1 MKRILSLALA
11 LLIACGC
18 LTAVYAT
25 PACFGDVP
33 SDAYF
38 RPAVEWAIQ
47 GGITAG
53 VDESHFGPHLSC
65 TRAQAAYFRPA
76 VEWAI
81 QGGITAG
88 VDESHFGPHL
98 SCTRAQAMTFLWRAA
113 GSPEPE
119 GSAVRFSDVSPS
131 DYYFKAVT
139 WAVENG
145 ITAGVSDGVFGAN
158 QTCTR
163 GFSDVSPSDYYFKA
177 VTWAVEN
184 GITAGVSDGVFGA
197 NQTCTRGQIVTF
209 LWRTAGSLQ
218 VSGSSMFADVSPSD
232 YFFHPVAWAVANQV
246 TAGMGNNQFG
256 PNQPCTRA
264 QIMTMLW
271 KADQP
276 QPPEPPAAGEETVQ
290 TSTIPVTGV
299 FDYAQ
304 SKQILA
310 LVNQARRDA
319 GVPELTWNT
328 DMEQAAKVRA
338 AECYLKFDHTRPDG
352 KQILAL
358 VNQARRDAGV
368 PELTW
373 NTDMEQAAKVRAA
386 ECYLKF
392 DHTRPDG
399 SSCLTA
405 HEQIRGEN
413 IAEGS
418 TGYFD
423 AKAIFDG
430 WMNSDGHRENILRDS
445 FTGITVAAVS
455 VEDMT
460 YWVQLFS

>member
-47 GGITAG
+47 NGITAG
-53 VDESHFGPHLSC
+53 VDETHFGPH
-65 TRAQAAYFRPA
+65 QP
-76 VEWAI
+76 
-81 QGGITAG
+81 
-88 VDESHFGPHL
+88 
-98 SCTRAQAMTFLWRAA
+98 CTRAQAMTFLWRAV
-113 GSPEPE
+113 GSPDRGEPIFE
-119 GSAVRFSDVSPS
+119 FSDVKPS

-139 WAVENG
+139 WAVELG
-145 ITAGVSDGVFGAN
+145 ITAGVGDG
-158 QTCTR
+158 R
-163 GFSDVSPSDYYFKA
+163 
-177 VTWAVEN
+177 
-184 GITAGVSDGVFGA
+184 FGA

-209 LWRTAGSLQ
+209 LWRAAGSQQ
-218 VSGSSMFADVSPSD
+218 VSGSSMFTDVSSSD
-232 YFFHPVAWAVANQV
+232 YFFLPVAWAVANQV
-246 TAGMGNNQFG
+246 TAGVGSNQFG

-276 QPPEPPAAGEETVQ
+276 QPPEPPAAGEETIQ
-290 TSTIPVTGV
+290 TSTTPVTGV

-304 SKQILA
+304 SKQVLE

-319 GVPELTWNT
+319 RVPELTWNV
-328 DMEQAAKVRA
+328 DMEQAAK
-338 AECYLKFDHTRPDG
+338 
-352 KQILAL
+352 I
-358 VNQARRDAGV
+358 
-368 PELTW
+368 
-373 NTDMEQAAKVRAA
+373 RAA

-399 SSCLTA
+399 SSCFTA
-405 HEQIRGEN
+405 HDQIRGEN
-413 IAEGS
+413 IANGS

-423 AKAIFDG
+423 AQAIFDL
-430 WMNSDGHRENILRDS
+430 WMNSDGHRKNILNKD

-455 VEDMT
+455 VKNVT

>member
-53 VDESHFGPHLSC
+53 VDESHFGPHL
-65 TRAQAAYFRPA
+65 
-76 VEWAI
+76 
-81 QGGITAG
+81 G
-88 VDESHFGPHL
+88 
-98 SCTRAQAMTFLWRAA
+98 CTRAQAMTFLWRAA

-145 ITAGVSDGVFGAN
+145 ITAGVSD
-158 QTCTR
+158 R
-163 GFSDVSPSDYYFKA
+163 
-177 VTWAVEN
+177 
-184 GITAGVSDGVFGA
+184 IFGA

-209 LWRTAGSLQ
+209 LWRAAGSLQ
-218 VSGSSMFADVSPSD
+218 VSGSSMFADVAASD
-232 YFFHPVAWAVANQV
+232 YFFYPVAWAVANQV
-246 TAGMGNNQFG
+246 TAGMGNNRFG

-276 QPPEPPAAGEETVQ
+276 QLPEPPAAGEETVQ

-304 SKQILA
+304 SKQIL
-310 LVNQARRDA
+310 
-319 GVPELTWNT
+319 E
-328 DMEQAAKVRA
+328 
-338 AECYLKFDHTRPDG
+338 
-352 KQILAL
+352 L

-413 IAEGS
+413 IARGS